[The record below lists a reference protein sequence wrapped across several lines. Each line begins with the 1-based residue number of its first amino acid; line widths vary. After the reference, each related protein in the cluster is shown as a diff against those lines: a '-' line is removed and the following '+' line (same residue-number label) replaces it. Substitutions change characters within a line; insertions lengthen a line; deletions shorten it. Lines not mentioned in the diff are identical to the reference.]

1 MNVTIKAFT
10 RIHGYTARPA
20 RIPNRPPG
28 HAQTI
33 MPMTTL
39 LDPIGP
45 ADAAS
50 TTDHQPAPRG
60 KLFIKTHGC
69 QMNEYDSSRMADVLA
84 AAEGLDLT
92 TNVEEADVILVNTC
106 SIREKA
112 QDKVFSQLGRWKA
125 LKDGDRP
132 VLIGVG
138 GCVASQEGAAILD
151 RAPYV
156 DLVFGP
162 QTLHRLPELIRAR
175 RATGRSQVDI
185 SFPEIEKF
193 DRLPEPRADGP
204 SAFVS
209 IMEGCSK
216 YCSFCVVP
224 YTRGEEVS
232 RPFEDVLVEV
242 AQLAAQGVR
251 EVNLLGQNVNAYRG
265 PITPLEGAPLD
276 GGDAEIADLALLI
289 RAIAQIDGIDRI
301 RFTTSH
307 PLEFSDALIEAYRD
321 VPQLANYL
329 HLPVQSGSD
338 RILSAMKRG
347 YTALEFKQKIRKLR
361 AVRPDISVS
370 SDFIVGF
377 PGETDADFDKTMQL
391 IESVGF
397 DQSFSFI
404 YSRRPGTPAA
414 DLPDDTPTAVKQA
427 RLQRLQAHITAHAM
441 TLSQAMIGS
450 VQRVLVEGPSR
461 KDANELT
468 GKSENMRSVNFAGH
482 PRLIGQFVDVVITEA
497 MPNSLR
503 GRVAQRQRQ

>member
-1 MNVTIKAFT
+1 MNDQLLPVAE
-10 RIHGYTARPA
+10 AAADVPA
-20 RIPNRPPG
+20 
-28 HAQTI
+28 
-33 MPMTTL
+33 
-39 LDPIGP
+39 
-45 ADAAS
+45 
-50 TTDHQPAPRG
+50 APRG
-60 KLFIKTHGC
+60 KLFIETHGC
-69 QMNEYDSSRMADVLA
+69 QMNEYDSAKMADVLA
-84 AAEGLDLT
+84 AAEGLELT
-92 TNVEEADVILVNTC
+92 SDPAEADVILVNTC

-112 QDKVFSQLGRWKA
+112 QEKVFSQLGRWRQHKQ
-125 LKDGDRP
+125 GDRP

-138 GCVASQEGAAILD
+138 GCVASQEGAAIVK
-151 RAPYV
+151 RAPFV

-162 QTLHRLPELIRAR
+162 QTLHRLPELIEAR
-175 RATGRSQVDI
+175 RESGKPQVDI

-193 DRLPEPRADGP
+193 DRLPAPRAEGP

-265 PITPLEGAPLD
+265 PYGD
-276 GGDAEIADLALLI
+276 GELADLGLLI
-289 RAIAQIDGIDRI
+289 RTIAQIDGVDRI

-307 PLEFSDALIEAYRD
+307 PLEFSDSLVDAYRD

-338 RILSAMKRG
+338 RILAAMKRG

-361 AVRPDISVS
+361 AVRPDISIS

-377 PGETDADFDKTMQL
+377 PGETDADFEKTMKL
-391 IESVGF
+391 IEDVGF

-404 YSRRPGTPAA
+404 YSRRPGTPASN
-414 DLPDDTPTAVKQA
+414 LEDDVSDATKHA
-427 RLQRLQAHITAHAM
+427 RLSRLQATINANAKRISDAM
-441 TLSQAMIGS
+441 VGS
-450 VQRVLVEGPSR
+450 VQRILVEGPSR
-461 KDANELT
+461 KDPNELT
-468 GKSENMRSVNFAGH
+468 GKTENMRSVNFAA
-482 PRLIGQFVDVVITEA
+482 PARLVGQFVDVVITEA
-497 MPNSLR
+497 LSNSLR
-503 GRVAQRQRQ
+503 GRVVHAD